1 MILASLIFQNRLS
14 RGSFDED
21 TCPVYKNDMK
31 IIKIVFLTKFI
42 NSYFRKQNGIGHEIK
57 E

>member
-31 IIKIVFLTKFI
+31 IIKMVFLTKFI
-42 NSYFRKQNGIGHEIK
+42 NSYFRKQNGIGHEI
-57 E
+57 EE